1 MVNPATL
8 FSQPLFILF
17 DTLFSNEPQE
27 RQMGEQWFK
36 SYVKDICV

>member
-17 DTLFSNEPQE
+17 DILFSNEPQE